1 MLYLVYLFFGGGQV
15 YATPEEEIYNL
26 GRYLKAEYFIAPA
39 SVMAI
44 SFIKFSIVAFY
55 RRIFTVKLF
64 MNISLVVGVI
74 CVLWMITGMIGNLL
88 YCIPMESFWD
98 KAIEGKCFNFD
109 NWFLAM
115 ETIDLLLDAIILALP
130 IKTIMGLQLSAHKKT
145 TLLTIFLLGG
155 FVVITGIIRIVL
167 VYQPNQTLIS
177 FTKASLWTCIHL
189 GVAILCACL
198 PTYGPLWPS
207 IMSMG
212 NSIRSLVSTRTKTTT
227 TGKSSSTSAISA
239 NGSYYKR
246 MAYSDSDQIHLTAVS
261 VGEIPRT
268 KTSGIRVER
277 DFDVV

>member
-1 MLYLVYLFFGGGQV
+1 LAEAKSMLLQRKRSIISEDTSRFVLSKSQFLSKL
-15 YATPEEEIYNL
+15 TTI
-26 GRYLKAEYFIAPA
+26 KAEYFIAPA

-155 FVVITGIIRIVL
+155 L
-167 VYQPNQTLIS
+167 
-177 FTKASLWTCIHL
+177 
-189 GVAILCACL
+189 
-198 PTYGPLWPS
+198 
-207 IMSMG
+207 
-212 NSIRSLVSTRTKTTT
+212 
-227 TGKSSSTSAISA
+227 
-239 NGSYYKR
+239 
-246 MAYSDSDQIHLTAVS
+246 
-261 VGEIPRT
+261 
-268 KTSGIRVER
+268 
-277 DFDVV
+277 